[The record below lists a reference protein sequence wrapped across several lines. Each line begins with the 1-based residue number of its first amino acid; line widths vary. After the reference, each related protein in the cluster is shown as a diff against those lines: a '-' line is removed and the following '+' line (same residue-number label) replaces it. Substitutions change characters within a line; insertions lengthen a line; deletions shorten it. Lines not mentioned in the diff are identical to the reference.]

1 MENSTNEVL
10 NEEVQTS
17 AEPKQKKL
25 SAKEVG
31 MKLAE
36 GAKNLFSAKNRKK
49 TCLVL
54 LAVIVV
60 VGCIIAFSANNSP
73 KAVAERFLKAGLM
86 QDNAVVCKLTAYDY
100 KAYLLAKERF
110 SVPYTAGSE
119 PSEMDEEDYFEK
131 YADKYDED
139 IASWKDLF
147 AVQKKLQLETFED
160 EFGEFELSVEVTRE
174 KDMSVKKVTSE
185 LEDWL
190 EMLEEKINFD
200 TDMIGECKV
209 LTAKIKIVG
218 EDSTEKETCQVYLC
232 KIKGSWKVLYL
243 G

>member
-10 NEEVQTS
+10 NEEVQAS

-31 MKLAE
+31 RKLAE
-36 GAKNLFSAKNRKK
+36 GTKTLFSAKNRKK
-49 TCLVL
+49 TCLIL
-54 LAVIVV
+54 LVVIAV

-73 KAVAERFLKAGLM
+73 KAVAERYIKAVLM
-86 QDNAVVCKLTAYDY
+86 EDGAVACKLTAYDY
-100 KAYLLAKERF
+100 KEYSMLYARRYSNNPDF
-110 SVPYTAGSE
+110 
-119 PSEMDEEDYFEK
+119 DEEDYFEGC
-131 YADKYDED
+131 AEKYDED

-147 AVQKKLQLETFED
+147 AVEKKLRLEEMED
-160 EFGEFELSVEVTRE
+160 EYGAFKLTVDVTRE

-190 EMLEEKINFD
+190 EMLEEEISFD
-200 TDMIGECKV
+200 TDMIGDCKV
-209 LTAKIKIVG
+209 LTAKVKLIG
-218 EDSTEKETCQVYLC
+218 EDDSEKETCQVYLC

-243 G
+243 GE